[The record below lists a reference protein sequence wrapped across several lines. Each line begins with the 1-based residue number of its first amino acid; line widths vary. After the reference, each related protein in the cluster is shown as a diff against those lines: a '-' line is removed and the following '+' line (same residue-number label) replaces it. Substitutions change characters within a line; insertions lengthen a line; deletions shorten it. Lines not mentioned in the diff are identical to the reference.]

1 MSEVGEKVK
10 KYRKEKNLSQ
20 NALAKKAG
28 IAQSALSAIESNVK
42 NPSAV
47 TVELLARALG
57 CTTAE
62 LLGEDPGED
71 AITPAERQLIIAYR
85 SLNSQGREYIR
96 QQLDIA
102 TRLYSG
108 KHAILPSVENE

>member
-1 MSEVGEKVK
+1 MSEVGENVK

-42 NPSAV
+42 NPSSV
-47 TVELLARALG
+47 TVELLAHALG

-71 AITPAERQLIIAYR
+71 AITPAERQLIRVYR
-85 SLNSQGREYIR
+85 SLNAQGREYIR
-96 QQLDIA
+96 QQLTIA
-102 TRLYSG
+102 SALYSG
-108 KHAILPSVENE
+108 DSADLPNVESK